1 MSDLHTEPD
10 QRHEAPGEHRPA
22 PRQSLLVPVLIV
34 VGLLGLIGAILW
46 FFSRVLLQV
55 EPHVA
60 TATALL
66 VAIAIVAI
74 LSFAA
79 SRRRV
84 TNGSLLMVAVGVIGA
99 GMLLSGIALVVG
111 QSSEEGGAEGPT
123 IAIAAP
129 EGAATSGFDQKALS
143 APSDTAFTIAFN
155 NQDPGVQHNIV
166 IATGDPVKDPSAEQ
180 LFVGDLTTG
189 PIQFDYEVPPIQ
201 AGKYVFYCEVHPTT
215 MNGTFT
221 VAAGA
226 PAGGNTENGQVIAA
240 QNIAFDTDTLTF
252 PADTPSTLT
261 FQNNDPGTPHNV
273 AIYTDESLSKNLFTG
288 EIITGVTS
296 TVYQIPAMPEGT
308 YYFHCD
314 VHPNMHGTV
323 TVGTAGGKP
332 GGGGG
337 SSGSGPPPTPSAT
350 ASASAPASGAPPPTG
365 GASIT
370 AQNLSFSPTELSLP
384 AGQPSTITFDN
395 QDSGVQHNIDIFSD
409 SSYTTS
415 VFKGDLV
422 TGVATQ
428 DYNVPALDAGTYY
441 FHCDV
446 HPTMTGTITVG

>member
-1 MSDLHTEPD
+1 MSDLHTEPE
-10 QRHEAPGEHRPA
+10 QHEAPGEHRPA

-34 VGLLGLIGAILW
+34 VGLLALVAAILW
-46 FFSRVLLQV
+46 TFSRVLLQV

-66 VAIAIVAI
+66 VAISIVVI

-79 SRRRV
+79 SRKRV
-84 TNGSLLMVAVGVIGA
+84 TNGSLLMVAVGVVGA
-99 GMLLSGIALVVG
+99 GMLFSGIALIVG
-111 QSSEEGGAEGPT
+111 QSSEEGGAPGAT
-123 IAIAAP
+123 IAVAAP
-129 EGAATSGFDQKALS
+129 EGAATSGFDQKALT
-143 APSDTAFTIAFN
+143 APADVGFTIAFN

-166 IATGDPVKDPSAEQ
+166 IATGDPVKDPSAQQ

-189 PIQFDYEVPPIQ
+189 PIQFDYEVSPIQ

-226 PAGGNTENGQVIAA
+226 PAGGNTETGQVIAA
-240 QNIAFDTDTLTF
+240 QNISFDIDTLTF

-261 FQNNDPGTPHNV
+261 FQNNDAGTQHNV
-273 AIYTDESLSKNLFTG
+273 AIYTDESLSKALFQG
-288 EIITGVTS
+288 EVITGVAS
-296 TVYQIPAMPEGT
+296 VVYQLPPMPEGT

-314 VHPNMHGTV
+314 IHPNMHGSV
-323 TVGTAGGKP
+323 TVGTTGGKSGG

-337 SSGSGPPPTPSAT
+337 SPPPVSPSET
-350 ASASAPASGAPPPTG
+350 ASASGAPPPSG
-365 GASIT
+365 GATVT
-370 AQNLSFSPTELSLP
+370 AQNLAFSPTEISLP
-384 AGQPSTITFDN
+384 AGEPSTITFDN
-395 QDSGVQHNIDIFSD
+395 QDAGVPHNIDIFSD
-409 SSYTTS
+409 AGYTTS

-428 DYNVPALDAGTYY
+428 TYDVPALDAGTYY

-446 HPTMTGTITVG
+446 HTTMTGTVTVG